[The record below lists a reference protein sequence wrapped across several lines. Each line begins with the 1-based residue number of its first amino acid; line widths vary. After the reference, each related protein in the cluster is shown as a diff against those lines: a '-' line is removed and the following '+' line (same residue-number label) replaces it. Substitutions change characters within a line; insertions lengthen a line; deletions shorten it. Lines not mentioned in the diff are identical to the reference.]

1 MIYPLPLD
9 KNGEDTVR
17 VRLTAKFS
25 SAVAILLTCQSV
37 LLAQSPQKIVRT
49 SICKIFSKPS
59 AYDGK
64 LVRIRAVYSGS
75 FEGSYIFDP
84 KCGRDVWFTTPI
96 AAVAVS
102 GFYPK
107 VAEPSFSLID
117 DEEYEILK
125 APKIKAANRH
135 TVRLHAPEKI
145 KSRKRSLR
153 ERATTINLWL
163 LCSADLQDLAP
174 RSFIDYS
181 SASGWSRRSPSK
193 QSPNEHPA
201 CRFLCSAC
209 AAGNPSSPV
218 L

>member
-75 FEGSYIFDP
+75 FEGSYIFEP

-117 DEEYEILK
+117 DEEYEKFKRFAYPTAENLQPSYRVTATFTGRIDHRK
-125 APKIKAANRH
+125 GFKI
-135 TVRLHAPEKI
+135 EKN
-145 KSRKRSLR
+145 
-153 ERATTINLWL
+153 A
-163 LCSADLQDLAP
+163 
-174 RSFIDYS
+174 F
-181 SASGWSRRSPSK
+181 
-193 QSPNEHPA
+193 
-201 CRFLCSAC
+201 
-209 AAGNPSSPV
+209 GN
-218 L
+218 